1 MKKKEEEVK
10 KTLIKY
16 FKNAGYK
23 KITIDTNLI
32 ENEILDS
39 IGMFELVGFF
49 EKKLKIK
56 ISNKKMQAQNFKT
69 IKTILKTIL

>member
-1 MKKKEEEVK
+1 MKKRGRSK

-23 KITIDTNLI
+23 KITTDTNLI

-39 IGMFELVGFF
+39 IGMFELVGF
-49 EKKLKIK
+49 EKPRIKFLIKNASTKL
-56 ISNKKMQAQNFKT
+56 QDD
-69 IKTILKTIL
+69 

>member
-1 MKKKEEEVK
+1 MTKKQEKLK
-10 KTLIKY
+10 KILIKY

-23 KITIDTNLI
+23 KVTIDTNLI

-39 IGMFELVGFF
+39 IGMFELVSFF

-56 ISNKKMQAQNFKT
+56 LSNTKMNAQNFKS